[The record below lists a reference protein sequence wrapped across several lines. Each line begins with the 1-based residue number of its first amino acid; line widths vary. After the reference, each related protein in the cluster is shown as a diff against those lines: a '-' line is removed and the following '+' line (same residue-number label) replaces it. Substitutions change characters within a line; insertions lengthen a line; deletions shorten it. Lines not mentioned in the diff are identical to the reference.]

1 MFKKIF
7 YTLVALLFVI
17 FIGIV
22 GYIIYL
28 YNSTKFDS
36 EKLIY
41 YSPKLT
47 TQFYDRNNKLVAN
60 IFQEHRL
67 YAKYDEIPGRM
78 IEAIIAI
85 EDTSF
90 FEHFGINVGAIFRAL
105 AKDIK
110 AGKKVEGASTITQQL
125 VKNVLLTREKRIERK
140 IKEIFISIKLER
152 ILTKE
157 EILERYLNEVYLGHG
172 YYGVKTAANGYFRK
186 NLNEL
191 TLKEMAMIVSLPK
204 APSFYNP
211 IRRYEHNIARANAV
225 LRRMHDLGWINH
237 STYKKSMAERP
248 KVYNDTRTK
257 NLAPYVIDVAKADLE
272 KRFKDL
278 SYGGYRI
285 KLSIDLEAQKIAK
298 DSLKYGYE
306 KIKKII
312 NDENETKE
320 LNGAMVTIDSKTGD
334 ILALVGGVNYEISN
348 FNRATQ
354 SKRSIG
360 SAIKPFIYQLAL
372 NIGYNPAT
380 KIPDI
385 SRTYKLKEAEAGG
398 ENLDLN
404 ESEYNESDYWKP
416 QNYEKN
422 TLGLVSLRYALIHS
436 RNLATIN
443 LVNSLG
449 LDSVIR
455 GMYAFGFNKIP
466 HNLSLSL
473 GTVGANLIKFSEEYT
488 IFSNYG
494 QKVKP
499 RLILEIQNI
508 KKELDIKNQ
517 VESIFVIEP
526 KQAYLMVD
534 ILKDVVKKGT
544 GRNARVKGIEIAGK
558 TGTTNDFVDA
568 WFCGFTPSTQTIVWF
583 GNDNNTPLA
592 KKMSGGKASAPVF
605 KRFYTEYLKIH
616 PELKRK
622 FEIPEGI
629 KYYINHG
636 KKEMFTDISKP
647 NKNDV
652 YVPIF

>member
-7 YTLVALLFVI
+7 YILLTLLFFI
-17 FIGIV
+17 FIGGV
-22 GYIIYL
+22 GFVIYL

-47 TQFYDRNNKLVAN
+47 TQFFDRNDKLVAN
-60 IFQEHRL
+60 LFEEHRL
-67 YAKYDEIPGRM
+67 YAKYDELPGRM
-78 IEAIIAI
+78 IEAIVAI

-90 FEHFGINVGAIFRAL
+90 FEHRGINVGAIFRAL

-125 VKNVLLTREKRIERK
+125 VKNILLTREKRIERK

-152 ILTKE
+152 ILSKE
-157 EILERYLNEVYLGHG
+157 QILERYLNEVYLGHG

-204 APSFYNP
+204 APSYYNP
-211 IRRYEHNIARANAV
+211 IRRYEPNIARANAV

-237 STYKKSMAERP
+237 EEYKKSVAERP

-257 NLAPYVIDVAKADLE
+257 NLAPYVVDIAKLE
-272 KRFKDL
+272 LQNRFKDL
-278 SYGGYRI
+278 SYGGYKV
-285 KLSIDLEAQKIAK
+285 KLSIDLEAQNIAK
-298 DSLKYGYE
+298 TALLNGYN
-306 KIKKII
+306 KITKII
-312 NDENETKE
+312 DDENSTKS
-320 LNGAMVTIDSKTGD
+320 LNGALVTVDTKTGD
-334 ILALVGGVNYEISN
+334 ILAIVGGVDYEKSN

-354 SKRSIG
+354 SQRSIG

-372 NIGYNPAT
+372 NIGYNPST
-380 KIPDI
+380 KIADI
-385 SRTYKLKEAEAGG
+385 SRTYKLKDAELNG
-398 ENLDLN
+398 ETNNTEED
-404 ESEYNESDYWKP
+404 YNESNYWKP

-455 GMYAFGFNKIP
+455 GMYGFGFKNIP

-473 GTVGANLIKFSEEYT
+473 GAVGINMLDFSQEYT

-494 QKVKP
+494 TKVKP
-499 RLILEIQNI
+499 RLILEVKNT
-508 KKELDIKNQ
+508 KRGLDIKNQ
-517 VESIFVIEP
+517 IESVVVMDE

-534 ILKDVVKKGT
+534 ILKDVVNKGT
-544 GRNARVKGIEIAGK
+544 GRNARVRGIEIAGK

-583 GNDNNTPLA
+583 GNDDNAPLA

-605 KRFYTEYLKIH
+605 KEFYTEYLKIH

-622 FEIPEGI
+622 FIVPEGI
-629 KYYINHG
+629 KYYINNG
-636 KKEMFTDISKP
+636 KKEIFTDLSRPTKT
-647 NKNDV
+647 DV